1 MARNTVKH
9 QPRDVSAVLPS
20 AIPPAQ
26 SVHFTMRDRP
36 KRAGGIFI
44 AGPVVSVSTAALG
57 GILAL
62 PLFSDLRQKGKL
74 TIEHAIE
81 AVAAFVLLIFAVA
94 IVLWGPRVGQVEM
107 PPVVQHIAAPTSVV
121 LKPVAKAN
129 PLPPPP
135 HGPPTWIYA
144 EPGFKGSITIAN
156 SYMNGIGTVVDAP
169 AGTPILLDKN
179 AILNTKKIVNTH

>member
-1 MARNTVKH
+1 
-9 QPRDVSAVLPS
+9 
-20 AIPPAQ
+20 
-26 SVHFTMRDRP
+26 MRDRP

-57 GILAL
+57 GIWVYVAALICVSAGVILAL